1 MSRSSRRCDS
11 SFVRASATSGSSSSS
26 PSTSGPSW
34 AFSSWPCRSSRVCSW
49 RARSRDPQRH
59 SRTPCLSGLSFW
71 SHRAPFSRTL
81 PMPSS
86 VLCRRTRRSRNWL
99 ATRLVFPSCLR
110 HWTLSY
116 PPPPLC
122 LLVCS
127 SQVLKDCK
135 EGRFQKQLL
144 ASAELPENA
153 PLVHGVGEVR
163 IDDERVCFDKVPI
176 VTPNGD
182 VLIRSM
188 SLDLCRGQHLLIIGP
203 NGCGK
208 SSFFRTLGG
217 LWPCRGGVLTKPSS
231 DKMFYI
237 PQRPYFTRGT
247 LRQQVLYPHAEED
260 YKSAELDAELMQLLQ
275 DVDLTYLLERE
286 GGLDQEADFQDLLS
300 GGEQQRL
307 AMARLFY
314 HRPHFAILDECT
326 SACSMDVEARMYQHA
341 KARGITL
348 LTVSHRPSL
357 WKWHS
362 HVLHYLG
369 DGKYRFEELD
379 LDAMMNL
386 KERKNQLE
394 EQLAGIPKMRQ
405 RLKDLCDQLGE
416 ESSVMTHVGHE

>member
-1 MSRSSRRCDS
+1 MRLIIRSRFGYKWIEQFLTKYVWSFMGILIVAVPQFQSVLLESEESRSSASLTNAVSQRTELLVTSRAFLKNIADAIERLMS
-11 SFVRASATSGSSSSS
+11 SYKEITELAGYT
-26 PSTSGPSW
+26 
-34 AFSSWPCRSSRVCSW
+34 SRVS
-49 RARSRDPQRH
+49 Q
-59 SRTPCLSGLSFW
+59 
-71 SHRAPFSRTL
+71 
-81 PMPSS
+81 
-86 VLCRRTRRSRNWL
+86 
-99 ATRLVFPSCLR
+99 
-110 HWTLSY
+110 
-116 PPPPLC
+116 
-122 LLVCS
+122 LLE
-127 SQVLKDCK
+127 VLKDCK